1 MEKQGLMLTTDEWID
16 HFWEE
21 ETEFLQE
28 IGRIPSESGEEKRVQ
43 LYLADY
49 LKKELGMEVVQ
60 FTPDIKKL
68 STHPGFSPVEWNYE
82 ESPNVIARVQ
92 GQAPSKGNSLIFQGH
107 VDVVSPEPA
116 SMWSCDPWSAL
127 QKDNKMYARGI
138 LDMKAGVTAMIFA
151 YKALQAAGYEPA
163 SDFMIQCVVD
173 EERTGNGALAAL
185 EEGYTADA
193 ALIPEPFG
201 QYVSTAQ
208 LGSIWFRI
216 TLETAEEVNVAEKAM
231 LFMEALKAYENELN
245 QRRKPISFHDQ
256 EKPVEV
262 CIGNFHAG
270 DFPSNVPKKAV
281 LECRCG
287 VLPNH
292 DPAVLKEEV
301 KERILA
307 AADKD
312 SWLQQHPPD
321 ITFFGFHAEGME
333 MDNDQTP
340 FFKTLD
346 DVHEKVTKTPAGRK
360 ALPVTTDARFFN
372 LYYDIPAVC
381 YGPSGGN
388 IHGVDEWVDL
398 DTLKEVTKV
407 YAAFLAA
414 WCGVVEKK
422 ESRE

>member
-1 MEKQGLMLTTDEWID
+1 MEKQKHMLTTEEWVD
-16 HFWEE
+16 HLWEE
-21 ETEFLQE
+21 EKTFLQE
-28 IGRIPSESGEEKRVQ
+28 IGRIPSESGNEKRLQ
-43 LYLADY
+43 LFLADY
-49 LKKELGMEVVQ
+49 LENELGMETAW

-68 STHPGFSPVEWNYE
+68 SRHPGFSPVEWGYE
-82 ESPNVIARVQ
+82 GSPNVIGTVR
-92 GQAPSKGNSLIFQGH
+92 GKAPSKGKSLIFQGH
-107 VDVVSPEPA
+107 VDVVSPDPV
-116 SMWSCDPWSAL
+116 SMWSCDPWGAL

-151 YKALQAAGYEPA
+151 YKALQAAGCEPA

-201 QYVSTAQ
+201 QNASTAQ

-216 TLETAEEVNVAEKAM
+216 TLETAEEVNVAEKGM
-231 LFMEALKAYENELN
+231 LFMQTLEAYENEIN
-245 QRRKPISFHDQ
+245 QRRRPASFSDH

-262 CIGNFHAG
+262 CIGTFNSG

-287 VLPNH
+287 VFPGH
-292 DPAVLKEEV
+292 DPADMKEEV
-301 KERILA
+301 KERILTA
-307 AADKD
+307 ARKD

-333 MDNDQTP
+333 IENDQTH
-340 FFKTLD
+340 FFHTLD
-346 DVHEKVTKTPAGRK
+346 DVHEKVTNTPAGRQ

-381 YGPSGGN
+381 YGPDGGN

-398 DTLKEVTKV
+398 DTMKEVTKV
-407 YAAFLAA
+407 YAAFLAD
-414 WCGVVEKK
+414 WCGVVK
-422 ESRE
+422 